1 MFVENKHFIFDNPIK
16 ANKYFLK
23 QCAYRVKA
31 PLYKLRLNTLAP
43 RLSRDKKYYA
53 SICSIFKNEAPY
65 LREWIEYHRIVGIE
79 HFYLYNNFSEDD
91 YQSVLQPYVDE
102 GLVTLIEWPVE
113 QGQMKAYADCAE
125 NYSAE
130 TSWIAFIDLDEF
142 IVPNAADDIRELLKP
157 FEKRPAVIA
166 YWKLF
171 GTSGRMDRDLNG
183 LVTEDFFV
191 CWRKYTNIG
200 KCFYNTAY
208 DYAND
213 LPENAAI
220 HHIHWSRQN
229 GRKLPPVNFYDHVV
243 CNGINIADDDHPP
256 VQINHYFT
264 KSYQEYAVKRAKGD
278 VYFKVN
284 PHDEAYFY
292 EHEMKCA
299 AVDYSAYKYLIKLKL
314 RMGL

>member
-16 ANKYFLK
+16 AHKYFLK

-53 SICSIFKNEAPY
+53 SICAIFKNEAPY

-213 LPENAAI
+213 LPENAAM
-220 HHIHWSRQN
+220 HTHWSRRN

-264 KSYQEYAVKRAKGD
+264 KAYEEYAKKRARGD
-278 VYFKVN
+278 AYFALN
-284 PHDEAYFY
+284 PRDEAYFF